1 MQSIVISVV
10 ISVVLSAL
18 FTIFMNVKSAKAL
31 GREVSK
37 QIAQIPKNLK

>member
-1 MQSIVISVV
+1 MQAILLSVV

-37 QIAQIPKNLK
+37 QIAQTPKNLK